1 MERERSGEPPGL
13 LSADTAPKYLAQ
25 RGLIAPG
32 TLVTIEA
39 LGGGVSNVVLAAR
52 TEGRAMVLKQSL
64 PRLRVA
70 DEWLAKRERVLTEAA
85 ALSWAGAVAPGAV
98 PPVLDVDPAQ
108 FAITLAL
115 APDAWR
121 PWKDLLLTGQA
132 DPAVAERLG
141 TLLAAWHSAS
151 AQSPSAPA
159 PVSGQDHGIPGVAF
173 SAHQFDDPEAFE
185 QLRIDPY
192 YRTILAKHPAV
203 AGEIAGYIDRM
214 AHCRRCLVHGDYSP
228 KNVLVGAD
236 GLWVLDFE
244 VAHLGDPAFDIA
256 FMLNHLAL
264 KAIHRPEYADRYE
277 ACALSFWQAYQRG
290 VQPGFAGPTAYV
302 LGHLGCLMLARVDGK
317 SPAEYLT
324 IAEQARARAMA
335 LALLA
340 APPASLERAW
350 RMLEEVPR

>member
-1 MERERSGEPPGL
+1 MEREAIGEPPGL
-13 LSADTAPKYLAQ
+13 LSADTAAAYLAR

-32 TLVTIEA
+32 AHVTMEA

-52 TEGRAMVLKQSL
+52 TDDRAMVLKQSL

-70 DEWLAKRERVLTEAA
+70 DEWLVKRERVLTEAA
-85 ALSWAGAVAPGAV
+85 ALSWAGAVAPRAV
-98 PPVLDVDPAQ
+98 PSVLDVDPAQ
-108 FAITLAL
+108 FAITIAL
-115 APDAWR
+115 APDDWR
-121 PWKDLLLTGQA
+121 PWKDLLLAGQV
-132 DPAVAERLG
+132 DPAVAARLG
-141 TLLAAWHSAS
+141 SLLAAWHSAS
-151 AQSPSAPA
+151 AQPPSAPV
-159 PVSGQDHGIPGVAF
+159 PVSEQGDRPIDVAF
-173 SAHQFDDPEAFE
+173 SPDRFDDPEAFE

-228 KNVLVGAD
+228 KNVLVGPD

-244 VAHLGDPAFDIA
+244 VAHLGDPAFDLA

-264 KAIHRPEYADRYE
+264 KAIHRPAHADRYE
-277 ACALSFWQAYQRG
+277 ACALSFWRSYQRG
-290 VQPGFAGPTAYV
+290 VPPGFAGPTSYV

-324 IAEQARARAMA
+324 AAEQARARSLA
-335 LALLA
+335 LSLLA
-340 APPASLERAW
+340 APPASLERVW
-350 RMLEEVPR
+350 RMLEEIAR

>member
-1 MERERSGEPPGL
+1 MEREWIGEPPDL
-13 LSADTAPKYLAQ
+13 LSADTAAAYLVR
-25 RGLIAPG
+25 RGLIAPSAH
-32 TLVTIEA
+32 VTTEA
-39 LGGGVSNVVLAAR
+39 LGGGISNVVLAAR

-70 DEWLAKRERVLTEAA
+70 DEWLVKRERVLTEAA

-98 PPVLDVDPAQ
+98 PAVLDVDPAQ
-108 FAITLAL
+108 FAITIAL
-115 APDAWR
+115 APGAWR
-121 PWKDLLLTGQA
+121 PWKDLLLAGQA
-132 DPAVAERLG
+132 DPAVAVRLG

-151 AQSPSAPA
+151 AQPPAAPA
-159 PVSGQDHGIPGVAF
+159 AVSDQGDGPIDVAF
-173 SAHQFDDPEAFE
+173 SPDRFDDPEAFE

-192 YRTILAKHPAV
+192 YRTIVAKHPAV

-228 KNVLVGAD
+228 KNVLVGAE

-244 VAHLGDPAFDIA
+244 VAHVGDPAFDVA

-277 ACALSFWQAYQRG
+277 ACALSFWQAYRGG

-324 IAEQARARAMA
+324 VAEQARARA
-335 LALLA
+335 LALSLLA
-340 APPASLERAW
+340 TPPASLECAW
-350 RMLEEVPR
+350 RMLEEVPQ

>member
-1 MERERSGEPPGL
+1 MEREETGEPPDL
-13 LSADTAPKYLAQ
+13 LSADTAAAYLAR

-32 TLVTIEA
+32 AHVTTEA

-70 DEWLAKRERVLTEAA
+70 DEWLVKRERVLTEAA
-85 ALSWAGAVAPGAV
+85 ALSWAGMIVPGAV
-98 PPVLDVDPAQ
+98 PPVLDADPAQ
-108 FAITLAL
+108 FAITIAL
-115 APDAWR
+115 APDDWR
-121 PWKDLLLTGQA
+121 PWKDLLLAGQA
-132 DPAVAERLG
+132 DPAVAARLG
-141 TLLAAWHSAS
+141 SLLAAWHSAS
-151 AQSPSAPA
+151 AQPLANSTSVGSDSPS
-159 PVSGQDHGIPGVAF
+159 GVAF
-173 SAHQFDDPEAFE
+173 SANQFDDPEAFE

-192 YRTILAKHPAV
+192 YRTILVKHPEV
-203 AGEIAGYIDRM
+203 AGEIVGYIDRM
-214 AHCRRCLVHGDYSP
+214 GYCRRCLVHGDYSP

-244 VAHLGDPAFDIA
+244 VAHLGDPAFDVA

-264 KAIHRPEYADRYE
+264 KAIHRPEHADRYE
-277 ACALSFWQAYQRG
+277 AAALSFWRAYQRG

-317 SPAEYLT
+317 SPAEYLSV
-324 IAEQARARAMA
+324 AEQARARSLA

-340 APPASLERAW
+340 APPASLERVW
-350 RMLEEVPR
+350 RMLEEIAR

>member
-1 MERERSGEPPGL
+1 MERERTGMPPVL
-13 LSADTAPKYLAQ
+13 LSADRAPAYLAR

-32 TLVTIEA
+32 IPVTIEA

-52 TEGRAMVLKQSL
+52 TEGRTMVLKQSL

-70 DEWLAKRERVLTEAA
+70 DEWLVKRERVLTEAA

-98 PPVLDVDPAQ
+98 PAVLDVDPAQ
-108 FAITLAL
+108 FAITIAL

-121 PWKDLLLTGQA
+121 PWKDLLLAGQA
-132 DPAVAERLG
+132 DPAVAARLG
-141 TLLAAWHSAS
+141 SLLAAWHSAS
-151 AQSPSAPA
+151 AQPLANNTSAESDSPS
-159 PVSGQDHGIPGVAF
+159 GVAF
-173 SAHQFDDPEAFE
+173 SAHHFDDPEAFE

-192 YRTILAKHPAV
+192 YRTILVKHPEV

-214 AHCRRCLVHGDYSP
+214 AHCHRCLVHGDYSP

-244 VAHLGDPAFDIA
+244 VAHLGDPAFDLA

-264 KAIHRPEYADRYE
+264 KAIHRPEHAERYE
-277 ACALSFWQAYQRG
+277 ACALSFWRAYLCG
-290 VQPGFAGPTAYV
+290 VPRGFAGPTSYV

-324 IAEQARARAMA
+324 AAEQARARALA